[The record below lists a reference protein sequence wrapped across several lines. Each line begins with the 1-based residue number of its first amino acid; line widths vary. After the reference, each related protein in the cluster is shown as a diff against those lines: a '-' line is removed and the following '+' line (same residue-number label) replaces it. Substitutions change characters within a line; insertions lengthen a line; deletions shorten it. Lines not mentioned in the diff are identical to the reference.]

1 MQKNQ
6 LEIACFNMES
16 SIIAQHAG
24 ANRIEF
30 CADMN
35 LGGVTPKL
43 KDFILLKSKMHIPVF
58 VMIRP
63 RGGDFVY
70 SMEEFEQMK
79 NDILEFKNA
88 GADGF
93 VFGILTENKEV
104 NFIQNK
110 ELVDLANPLPCTF
123 HRAFDE
129 ISNQMDAL
137 YKIIGCGFKTILTS
151 GNANNALEGLVS
163 LKALAS
169 IANDKICIMPGGGV
183 RTTNIEIL
191 KENINTNWF
200 HSSAVL
206 QNETANLDEV
216 FMLKSKLD

>member
-16 SIIAQHAG
+16 AIIAQHAG

-35 LGGVTPKL
+35 VGGITPKL
-43 KDFILLKSKMHIPVF
+43 EDFILLKSKINIPVF

-63 RGGDFVY
+63 RGGNFVY

-79 NDILEFKNA
+79 KDILQLKKA

-110 ELVDLANPLPCTF
+110 ELFELSNLLPCTF

-129 ISNQMDAL
+129 INNQMEAL
-137 YKIIGCGFKTILTS
+137 HKIIECGFKTILTS
-151 GNANNALEGLVS
+151 GNANNALEGLSS
-163 LKALAS
+163 LKALALK
-169 IANDKICIMPGGGV
+169 ANDKICIMPGGGV
-183 RTTNIEIL
+183 RANNIEML

-216 FMLKSKLD
+216 FMVKSKLD